1 MRRVLAALGFLL
13 ICLLCSIGC
22 TSGGNCSSGA
32 HCDCSGG
39 EQCFLECNDDRC
51 DQSCHN
57 TGNLCGTVCGDNC
70 TLAVS
75 RRRQYV
81 LAVMRLGLRAGMF
94 ARANLRRAV
103 RGQLPLELSRYGAV
117 LRAGW
122 PNSEVTCQSVGEC
135 QVQCTGSCIVHCS
148 NTGCA
153 ITCADGTPATVCEP
167 GRYAC
172 GGC

>member
-1 MRRVLAALGFLL
+1 MRRVLAALGFFL

-22 TSGGNCSSGA
+22 TSGGNCSSGG

-39 EQCFLECNDDRC
+39 DECFLDCNDDRC

-70 TLAVS
+70 TS
-75 RRRQYV
+75 RCHDVGNICSQSCGSGCALEGAHAPKCGV
-81 LAVMRLGLRAGMF
+81 LCGDNCHLDCHDTSDCS
-94 ARANLRRAV
+94 ARV
-103 RGQLPLELSRYGAV
+103 G
-117 LRAGW
+117 
-122 PNSEVTCQSVGEC
+122 PNSEVSCKSVGAC
-135 QVQCTGSCIVHCS
+135 HVQCTGTCIVHCS
-148 NTGCA
+148 NTGCD
-153 ITCADGTPATVCEP
+153 ISCADNKAATECEP